1 MNMNLGKLYGLK
13 KQYGKAIDY
22 YTNAIKI
29 MPKDIDARQ
38 NLAAVYLS
46 AGLKENARDT
56 YQALIKMNPQAWDSY
71 YELGKVYISLDNKT
85 EAKAIFEQLLKQR
98 PNYRAAAEVRKLLV
112 NL

>member
-1 MNMNLGKLYGLK
+1 
-13 KQYGKAIDY
+13 
-22 YTNAIKI
+22 
-29 MPKDIDARQ
+29 MPNNIDARQ

-56 YQALIKMNPQAWDSY
+56 YQTIIKTNPQAWDSY
-71 YELGKVYISLDNKT
+71 YELGKVYISLDNKA

-98 PNYRAAAEVRKLLV
+98 PNDRHAAEVKKLLV

>member
-1 MNMNLGKLYGLK
+1 MNLGKLYGLK
-13 KQYGKAIDY
+13 NQYGKAIDY
-22 YTNAIKI
+22 YASAIKI

-56 YQALIKMNPQAWDSY
+56 YQAIIKINPQAWDSY

-85 EAKAIFEQLLKQR
+85 EAKAVFEQLLKQK
-98 PNYRAAAEVRKLLV
+98 PNYRHATEVRKLLV